1 MAPRHDPDHR
11 QGNRRERSVR
21 ALLADRKGQSGIE
34 FTLLLPIMAL
44 LFAGTVD
51 LGEGLMVKR
60 KINQIAEV
68 ASDIVSQ
75 EPSWS
80 NSELN
85 TLLQGTASIL
95 IPFDSSAL
103 AIQVALVDFDA
114 AGNAKVNWSSAFQ
127 ANAQGSGDPPAF
139 EIPADLIES
148 NVQLVVV
155 QVNYAM
161 ATPFTS
167 LFSSVTGSGEYSFVG
182 KAISRPRVGDKITK
196 K

>member
-1 MAPRHDPDHR
+1 MAGRHDPDHR
-11 QGNRRERSVR
+11 QSERRQSSIR

-34 FTLLLPIMAL
+34 FTLLLPVMAL

-75 EPSWS
+75 ETSWS
-80 NSELN
+80 SSELN
-85 TLLQGTASIL
+85 ILLQGTAAIL

-103 AIQVALVDFDA
+103 AIQVAIIDFDSS
-114 AGNAKVNWSSAFQ
+114 GKAKVNWSTAYQ
-127 ANAQGSGDPPAF
+127 TNAQVSGDPPPF
-139 EIPADLIES
+139 EIPADLIET
-148 NVQLVVV
+148 NVQLVGV

-161 ATPFTS
+161 TTPFTS
-167 LFSSVTGSGEYSFVG
+167 LFSSITGSGEYSFVG